1 MLGRGGGPA
10 DNTTQRGGLAG
21 GGGTASVLPTRA
33 KNNTSGPGVKQPV
46 VKTEPVKSALLR
58 CHETLCKH
66 ACGMLSGTRMRP
78 NIASKHDHDHGYR
91 SDFFDWM

>member
-1 MLGRGGGPA
+1 M
-10 DNTTQRGGLAG
+10 
-21 GGGTASVLPTRA
+21 ASVLPTVA
-33 KNNTSGPGVKQPV
+33 KNNTGGVKQPV
-46 VKTEPVKSALLR
+46 VKTEPVNSALLS